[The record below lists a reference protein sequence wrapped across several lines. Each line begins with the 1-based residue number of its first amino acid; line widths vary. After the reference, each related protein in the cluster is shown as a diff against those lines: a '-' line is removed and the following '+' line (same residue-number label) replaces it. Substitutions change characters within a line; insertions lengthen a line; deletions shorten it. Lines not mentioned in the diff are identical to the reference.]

1 MNIQKLTMDIS
12 YETWLLRIKKC
23 IWRRMHRCLT
33 CKSAK
38 LPGLFSK
45 QKLVPGR
52 ALFIC
57 LLIFVIHVDSS
68 FAIKRWYRGNLH
80 CHTTQ
85 SDGDL
90 APADVILKYKNLGY
104 NFLALTDHDVLTK
117 VTGSIP
123 SNFLLLPSEEISATR
138 DVGAVNIKSVIKPT
152 ATFTIQMAVDA
163 INAQNGMAI
172 FNHPLANQVNKV
184 TLQELLQINNYQFI
198 EIYNFRYEKKY
209 HDDLSFWDGLLSN
222 GRKVYGLANDDAH
235 LSSDIGHGWL
245 MVRTSTLKADS
256 IVAAIRKGDF
266 YGSTGI
272 SLTDLKFENNKI
284 TVTSANGTLIE
295 FVGLNGT
302 VLQRVQSSSAVY
314 TFKGDEKYVRANI
327 TNSKGQKAWTQPM
340 YYHQEFVDDKVP
352 PLPPTHLS
360 MKSHTGT
367 TIALQWQIPDP
378 AADGDVPVQYQIF
391 RDGKFISRTTDTSFL
406 DALLD
411 SGTNYFYQI
420 YSVDDSSN
428 VSVQAAEGT
437 FATMNM
443 TPLTLVKGNLINESI
458 VDIVFSESLDK
469 ASAEQVG
476 NYSIGPGVTILLAN
490 LQTDQV
496 TVRLTTTPHI
506 KGLEYTLTV
515 NNVFNSAK
523 EKGLSADSKLLYRYI
538 FTITDISRAQYDTAR
553 LQLGNKI
560 YLDLDHLF
568 TQVNTGFIDAL
579 YIRTRNEE
587 KLLTGDDF
595 LSFETNASCYV
606 HVAYDCRLILK
617 PHWLDDWTFNG
628 IQVEQAIPNIM
639 SIVNYSIPGKL
650 RLVRIMVRLL
660 GVCIRLFL
668 PIQKLDFEPPKPP
681 EGLIINR
688 VAGN

>member
-1 MNIQKLTMDIS
+1 MNIQKFTIDIS
-12 YETWLLRIKKC
+12 FRTWLLGVKKC
-23 IWRRMHRCLT
+23 IGCRLHRCLT
-33 CKSAK
+33 QSVK
-38 LPGLFSK
+38 LPGLFFQK
-45 QKLVPGR
+45 KLVPSR

-68 FAIKRWYRGNLH
+68 FAIKRWYRGNVH

-90 APADVILKYKNLGY
+90 APADVILKYKSLGY
-104 NFLALTDHDVLTK
+104 NFLAVTDHDLLTK
-117 VTGSIP
+117 VTGSLP
-123 SNFLLLPSEEISATR
+123 SNFLLLPGEEIQATR

-152 ATFTIQMAVDA
+152 PTFTIQMAVDA

-172 FNHPLANQVNKV
+172 YNHPLANQVDKV

-198 EIYNFRYEKKY
+198 EIYNYRYEKKY

-222 GRKVYGLANDDAH
+222 GRKVYGLATDDAH

-245 MVRTSTLKADS
+245 MVRTSTLRADS

-266 YGSTGI
+266 YATNGI
-272 SLTDLKFENNKI
+272 SLTELKFENNKI
-284 TVTSANGTLIE
+284 SVTSSNGTVIE

-302 VLQRVQSSSAVY
+302 VLQRVQSSTAVY

-340 YYHQEFVDDKVP
+340 FYHKEFADDTMP
-352 PLPPTHLS
+352 PLPPTHLT

-367 TIALQWQIPDP
+367 TIALQWQTPDP

-406 DALLD
+406 DALLG

-469 ASAEQVG
+469 ASAEQPG
-476 NYSIGPGVTILLAN
+476 NYSIGPGINILLAN

-496 TVRLTTTPHI
+496 TVRLTTTPHLV
-506 KGLEYTLTV
+506 GLEYTLTV
-515 NNVFNSAK
+515 NNVLNSAK
-523 EKGLSADSKLLYRYI
+523 EKGVSTDSKLFYRYI
-538 FTITDISRAQYDTAR
+538 FTISNISRAQYDTAR
-553 LQLGNKI
+553 LQIGNKI
-560 YLDLDHLF
+560 YLDLDNLF
-568 TQVNTGFIDAL
+568 TRVNTGFINAL
-579 YIRTRNEE
+579 YIRTRNDE
-587 KLLTGDDF
+587 KLLTGDNF

-606 HVAYDCRLILK
+606 HVAYDCRLISK
-617 PHWLDDWTFNG
+617 PQWLDEWTFNG
-628 IQVEQAIPNIM
+628 IQVETSDTKYN
-639 SIVNYSIPGKL
+639 VYSKLFTPGK
-650 RLVRIMVRLL
+650 ITL
-660 GVCIRLFL
+660 GANYGTIIGSMYSVILTNSK
-668 PIQKLDFEPPKPP
+668 IDFEPPKPP
-681 EGLIINR
+681 MGLIINR